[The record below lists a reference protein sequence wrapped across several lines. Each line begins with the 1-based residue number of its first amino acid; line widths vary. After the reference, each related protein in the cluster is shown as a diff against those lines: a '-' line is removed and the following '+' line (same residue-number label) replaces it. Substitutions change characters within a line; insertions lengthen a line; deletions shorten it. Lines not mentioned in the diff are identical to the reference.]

1 MEIKLLDIKRQYESI
16 KQEVEKNVIEVL
28 SSGQYIMGKNVERLE
43 QTFSEY
49 IGVEYAISVA
59 NGTDALVLALTA
71 LGVKEGDEVITSPFT
86 FFSTAESI
94 SRVGATPVFVDI
106 EENTFN
112 MNAKLIEEKI
122 TSKTKAIIP
131 VHIFGY
137 PCDMDI
143 INKIAKKYNLFV
155 VEDACQAI
163 GAIYKGKK
171 VGSISDI
178 ACFSFFPTKNL
189 GCAGDGGMVTTKNN
203 IIAEK
208 IMALRNHG
216 SGEIGRKV
224 ANCINMGQDNKILEG
239 YEKYYHYLIGYNS
252 RLDEIQAAILN
263 VKIKYLDEWNEKR
276 REIAK
281 EYNKKLYMYHPTK
294 VDTDIKP
301 VYHMYVL
308 KMKDRNKVINRLK
321 SCGITCGV
329 YYPVPLHM
337 QNVYSNLQY
346 KYGELPIAEKV
357 SNLVIALP
365 IFPELTKEEQD
376 YIIKHVI
383 EE

>member
-143 INKIAKKYNLFV
+143 INKIVKKYNLFV

-189 GCAGDGGMVTTKNN
+189 GCAGDGGMVVTKNN

-208 IMALRNHG
+208 VMALRNHG